1 MTALIGIGSFAALW
15 IGTLIYSTG
24 KQNRFNDEI
33 RRDIDDM
40 RDQVRELRKWG
51 EAQVSERIAYNQL
64 HYVDATMCNVHHK
77 ELVRRLE
84 VIEGYNINVK
94 LATIESQLAQVI
106 TTLEEIKKRG

>member
-33 RRDIDDM
+33 RRDIDEIQT
-40 RDQVRELRKWG
+40 QVSDLRKWG
-51 EAQVSERIAYNQL
+51 DAQVSNRVAYSERHFVNAE
-64 HYVDATMCNVHHK
+64 MCGVQHR
-77 ELVRRLE
+77 ELIRRLE
-84 VIEGYNINVK
+84 IIEGYDINVK

-106 TTLEEIKKRG
+106 TTLEEMKKR